1 MCTDIVLHAE
11 FKKGMRALASANHNF
26 WPRTAIFSTTHVRC
40 NDIVRAVLRWMRSA
54 DIARTLVLLNPALS
68 IFTIYP
74 TLSISIQK
82 QFLERVRVRQK
93 RERETERERNAG
105 KNIAYNIVGD
115 SFSAIAP
122 GVYTAICLKRYTA

>member
-1 MCTDIVLHAE
+1 MQSS
-11 FKKGMRALASANHNF
+11 KKVCARSRANYNF

-54 DIARTLVLLNPALS
+54 DIARLLVLLNPALS
-68 IFTIYP
+68 TITIYP

-82 QFLERVRVRQK
+82 QFLERVRVRQ
-93 RERETERERNAG
+93 REREKNAG

-122 GVYTAICLKRYTA
+122 GVYTAISYCSLLY

>member
-1 MCTDIVLHAE
+1 MYRHSFTCRVQKRYA
-11 FKKGMRALASANHNF
+11 RANHNF
-26 WPRTAIFSTTHVRC
+26 WPRTAIFSTTHVWC

-68 IFTIYP
+68 TFTIYP

-82 QFLERVRVRQK
+82 QFLERVRVRQ
-93 RERETERERNAG
+93 REREREREREKNAG

-122 GVYTAICLKRYTA
+122 GVYTAISYCSLLY

>member
-1 MCTDIVLHAE
+1 
-11 FKKGMRALASANHNF
+11 MRALARANHNF

-74 TLSISIQK
+74 TLSISMQK
-82 QFLERVRVRQK
+82 QFLERVRVRQ
-93 RERETERERNAG
+93 RERERERNAG

-122 GVYTAICLKRYTA
+122 GVYTAISYCSLLY